1 MTIYQLSSKNEK
13 FQAVMDYHFNY
24 VTTCPNLTLY
34 KNVIRLAKN
43 TPNKLKFGHK
53 FEFRLCLKI
62 AFRKITKHK

>member
-43 TPNKLKFGHK
+43 TPNNRVRTDLKSPEK
-53 FEFRLCLKI
+53 
-62 AFRKITKHK
+62 